1 MYYKR
6 KMVLSMNKK
15 INIKTCI
22 IVFIIVAIVIG
33 IGFYMANKGLTD
45 AGRRQEQYKQEMAEK
60 YKNGTSSE
68 NDTKN
73 IKDML
78 PSKNQNVI
86 NDDKA
91 KDAAIRA
98 REKTQE
104 AERNQ

>member
-1 MYYKR
+1 
-6 KMVLSMNKK
+6 MNKK
-15 INIKTCI
+15 INIKICI

-45 AGRRQEQYKQEMAEK
+45 AGIRQEQYKQEMAEK

-104 AERNQ
+104 SERNQ